1 MDGDPIHTDSKS
13 MGDSEAANVFAEFIL
28 LAHARAVVSVSRGR
42 HSSSFA
48 DVARVAAN
56 PHGDGDGDRE
66 RERDRDGRIGGEHEP
81 RMKVVAARAAFPP
94 PTNRTQASPECK
106 RFGSGERRATIKVW
120 WIG

>member
-1 MDGDPIHTDSKS
+1 

-28 LAHARAVVSVSRGR
+28 LARARAVVSVSRGR

-56 PHGDGDGDRE
+56 PHRDGDR
-66 RERDRDGRIGGEHEP
+66 DGDGRIGGEREP

-94 PTNRTQASPECK
+94 PTNRTQAASAECE
-106 RFGSGERRATIKVW
+106 RFRSGERRATIKVW